1 MKVVELFVC
10 EGRWSGAC
18 DPESAD
24 ASDGGGSMVIASVCL
39 MGQMQSWSGMA

>member
-24 ASDGGGSMVIASVCL
+24 ASEGGG
-39 MGQMQSWSGMA
+39 QW